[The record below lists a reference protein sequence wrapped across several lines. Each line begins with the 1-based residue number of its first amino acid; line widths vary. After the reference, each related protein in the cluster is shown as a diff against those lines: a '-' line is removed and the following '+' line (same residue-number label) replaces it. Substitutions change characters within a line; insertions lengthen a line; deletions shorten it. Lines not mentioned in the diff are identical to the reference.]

1 MPYKDLEKRRAA
13 SRDWVLK
20 RSQSRREDGLCPSC
34 GKRPPLPDKSKCD
47 RCLGVHRDSQRRL
60 AKVIVV
66 PPPGMI
72 TLDEAAIRAGVTR
85 GNFDYHRRQGHVVG
99 AEVRSHGPNGEK
111 RSYIAEGFKLTI
123 PKPQKRTLPAI
134 EGRPDLIPFGTAARK
149 IGMEPKTFKRR
160 VARGLIRGETQTLE
174 ASGGTWHFIH
184 RDFEVV
190 EPPPRLPPLPPPKP
204 RGRVHGS
211 RVVDGRVVPRDAAP
225 TAPRLR
231 MPAEQQPRFPNMAT
245 CAICG
250 RRRVPRDRE
259 RAQML
264 AQGNP
269 DLWPRCRTCQSR
281 IELHVAGI
289 RAAALARGHAY
300 DNGLANE
307 YLPSAK

>member
-1 MPYKDLEKRRAA
+1 MPYKDLEQRRAA
-13 SRDWVLK
+13 SRDWVRQ

-34 GKRPPLPDKSKCD
+34 GKRPPLPDKSKCGA
-47 RCLGVHRDSQRRL
+47 CLGVHRNSQRRL

-72 TLDEAAIRAGVTR
+72 TLNEAAERAGMRR
-85 GNFDYHRRQGHVVG
+85 GTFDYHRKQGNVVG

-111 RSYIAEGFKLTI
+111 RSYIVEDFKLTV
-123 PKPQKRTLPAI
+123 PKPQKRTRPAI
-134 EGRPDLIPFGTAARK
+134 EGRPDLIPFGTAARL

-174 ASGGTWHFIH
+174 ASGGAWHFIH
-184 RDFEVV
+184 RDFEVLT
-190 EPPPRLPPLPPPKP
+190 PPPREPPLPPSLPKP
-204 RGRVHGS
+204 L
-211 RVVDGRVVPRDAAP
+211 VPRIH
-225 TAPRLR
+225 PRDPRNQRTR

-300 DNGLANE
+300 DDGLANE
-307 YLPSAK
+307 YLGRGAGG